1 MKYWCYNEYDPES
14 PLADSGGGYVVIL
27 SEQDILDQYYP
38 YWSGRMIEKYGQ
50 EEFDKTWS
58 KKECIED
65 WVIVNWAWESN
76 QI

>member
-1 MKYWCYNEYDPES
+1 MKYWSMSYPDDDGNDMVET
-14 PLADSGGGYVVIL
+14 L
-27 SEQDILDQYYP
+27 SEDEIIAQYYP

-65 WVIVNWAWESN
+65 WVVVHWAWESK
-76 QI
+76 

>member
-1 MKYWCYNEYDPES
+1 MKYWSMSYPDENDN
-14 PLADSGGGYVVIL
+14 DVVETL
-27 SEQDILDQYYP
+27 SEDEIIAQYYP

-65 WVIVNWAWESN
+65 WVVVHWAWESK
-76 QI
+76 

>member
-1 MKYWCYNEYDPES
+1 MKYWSMLYPDENDN
-14 PLADSGGGYVVIL
+14 DVVETL
-27 SEQDILDQYYP
+27 SEDEIIAQYYP

-65 WVIVNWAWESN
+65 WVVVHWAWESK
-76 QI
+76 

>member
-1 MKYWCYNEYDPES
+1 MKYWSMSYPDDDGNDMVET
-14 PLADSGGGYVVIL
+14 L
-27 SEQDILDQYYP
+27 SEDEIIAQYYP

-65 WVIVNWAWESN
+65 WVVVHWAWEST
-76 QI
+76 